1 MKKNTKKCLNVFAKG
16 LFVFFTSIQGVNSQI
31 TLKQDYTHNDPA
43 DIGTFQG
50 INFKEYKFKYILI
63 ECRNFKKIQN
73 FLIKKNYKFI
83 EKLSV
88 HDYLFA
94 S

>member
-1 MKKNTKKCLNVFAKG
+1 MKG

-50 INFKEYKFKYILI
+50 INFKEGGFSALYPIVFMISLI
-63 ECRNFKKIQN
+63 INPAFSFTKERP
-73 FLIKKNYKFI
+73 
-83 EKLSV
+83 V
-88 HDYLFA
+88 
-94 S
+94 